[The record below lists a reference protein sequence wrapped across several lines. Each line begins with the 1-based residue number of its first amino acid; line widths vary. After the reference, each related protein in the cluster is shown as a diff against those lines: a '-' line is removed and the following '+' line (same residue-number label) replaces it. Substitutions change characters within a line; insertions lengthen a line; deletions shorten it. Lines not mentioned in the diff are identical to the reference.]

1 MAIETQ
7 NGDMR
12 NDKERWLAE
21 RTQLKEK
28 LQKTMAEKANS
39 TDEINKLVE
48 KIEKE
53 KSRMGTSY
61 AYFDGLSTTYQQ
73 KEDEWNAERAR
84 MAAEIIAEQ
93 TNCVKEL
100 KAAEKRHQST
110 IEKMENEHKANVNRM
125 RREFERKL
133 KNPKWIICFY
143 SLLLVHHIT
152 YLDYLLFTIV
162 IYL

>member
-1 MAIETQ
+1 
-7 NGDMR
+7 
-12 NDKERWLAE
+12 
-21 RTQLKEK
+21 
-28 LQKTMAEKANS
+28 MAEKANS